1 MHILWKNTH
10 RDNKQK
16 AFAKELSSVQIDSF
30 YLLFR
35 AYGYLFNTTESEKS
49 VDKIFSFQYCI
60 LRDEVYDML
69 VCKGLPSEYA
79 LRFCRV
85 LLTEK
90 PKSKYFK
97 SKARRLHQ
105 QEQIFCISPAKKKC
119 FRYRK
124 TAVHIERRYTSFI
137 YSIV

>member
-79 LRFCRV
+79 LRFCRG
-85 LLTEK
+85 LMSEK
-90 PKSKYFK
+90 LKAEYFEL
-97 SKARRLHQ
+97 KARYNLQ
-105 QEQIFCISPAKKKC
+105 DDEVLQDFEQTTHYFS
-119 FRYRK
+119 
-124 TAVHIERRYTSFI
+124 SFAGANFL
-137 YSIV
+137 YLACEKEMLSI